1 MSIKDFNEIIFSY
14 HENGSKD
21 NKSQVE
27 KVLAKIFEKTFN
39 TASSGLSGK
48 QLQIK
53 NSCLE
58 YCFSCVPSF
67 VEQYH
72 DDSIAHIDGEK
83 DYDDAYIYF
92 CKVAES
98 FRKKVKKTP
107 KKKQDDVTESEA
119 PKRQSPKE
127 KPHYVNN
134 RDFSN
139 AVVEYCTTV
148 KESKESSGTRPVVTN
163 YIATCFLKIAEGLSH
178 KGNFVRYTYREEMVM
193 DAVENCLKAIENY
206 DIEAATRSG
215 KPNAF
220 AYFTQISWYAFLRR
234 IQKEKKQ
241 QDIKMKYIAEADI
254 SAFMDGD
261 GEGFFQQSPF
271 VDTLRQRIDVV
282 KSADDE
288 FKQYAKEEKKRK
300 RRAVNVDSDLSGW
313 IGE

>member
-1 MSIKDFNEIIFSY
+1 MK
-14 HENGSKD
+14 
-21 NKSQVE
+21 
-27 KVLAKIFEKTFN
+27 
-39 TASSGLSGK
+39 
-48 QLQIK
+48 
-53 NSCLE
+53 
-58 YCFSCVPSF
+58 
-67 VEQYH
+67 
-72 DDSIAHIDGEK
+72 
-83 DYDDAYIYF
+83 
-92 CKVAES
+92 
-98 FRKKVKKTP
+98 
-107 KKKQDDVTESEA
+107 
-119 PKRQSPKE
+119 PKE
-127 KPHYVNN
+127 KPHYVSNK
-134 RDFSN
+134 DFSN

-148 KESKESSGTRPVVTN
+148 KEAKEQGKPHPVVTN

-261 GEGFFQQSPF
+261 GEGFSQQASPF
-271 VDTLRQRIDVV
+271 IDTLRQRIDVV
-282 KSADDE
+282 KNADDD

-300 RRAVNVDSDLSGW
+300 RRAVNVDSDLSDYL
-313 IGE
+313 E